1 MDITNMISYIK
12 AHPDYPKV
20 GMIASHYGVV
30 RSFSRDGTP
39 VTGMDIR
46 FDEKKVEEIRQDIK
60 SRSGIVEILIDT
72 RNGYLAAG
80 EAFVSVV
87 VAGDIRNHVF
97 PALFDAV
104 NRLKLEAVTEEE
116 RSIE

>member
-1 MDITNMISYIK
+1 MISSVK

-39 VTGMDIR
+39 VTGMDVR
-46 FDEKKVEEIRQDIK
+46 FDEQKIEQIRDDIK
-60 SRSGIVEILIDT
+60 SRPGIVEIFIDT
-72 RNGYLAAG
+72 QNGYLAAG
-80 EAFVSVV
+80 EAFVAVV

-104 NRLKLEAVTEEE
+104 NRLKMVAATEEE
-116 RSIE
+116 HAIE